1 MSGIR
6 RDAADARFSREIRER
21 DNFTCQ
27 RCGKQHAE
35 NSMGLHAAHMF
46 TRRIKATRLDEDNA
60 VTLCYGCHAYV
71 DSHPEE
77 KLAFFRERLGPERFD
92 ALQAKAH
99 ARRDRELPT

>member
-6 RDAADARFSREIRER
+6 RDAADARFSRMIRER

-46 TRRIKATRLDEDNA
+46 TRRIKATRLDPDNCCS
-60 VTLCYGCHAYV
+60 LCFGCHQHL

-77 KLAFFRERLGPERFD
+77 KMAFFRARLGDEKFD
-92 ALQAKAH
+92 ALQARAH